1 MGGGR
6 RRFLATAI
14 SLGRIEWHWQ
24 GQLGGR
30 GLRCWDAMLARWH
43 GHDGPKVKQQDATS
57 VDGPRL
63 ALQPPPACTEVGT
76 LLCLCSAAQ
85 QPKHPIMHP
94 RHPLFPTSGSH
105 SVRAAA
111 RIHPAALVQRAQS
124 TGSIVTDSRAVNS
137 VSVHACFPPCLLALP

>member
-63 ALQPPPACTEVGT
+63 ALQPPPA
-76 LLCLCSAAQ
+76 
-85 QPKHPIMHP
+85 PISL
-94 RHPLFPTSGSH
+94 HPLRVASN
-105 SVRAAA
+105 
-111 RIHPAALVQRAQS
+111 
-124 TGSIVTDSRAVNS
+124 SR
-137 VSVHACFPPCLLALP
+137 